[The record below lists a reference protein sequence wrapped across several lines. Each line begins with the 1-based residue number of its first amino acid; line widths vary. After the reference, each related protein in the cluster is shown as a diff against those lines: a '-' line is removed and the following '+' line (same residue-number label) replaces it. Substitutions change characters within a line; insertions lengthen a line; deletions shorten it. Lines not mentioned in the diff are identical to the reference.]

1 MKKSVL
7 LWVFKKIKKQ
17 IPLLILT
24 TVLYIAVAYLGVQLA
39 LETKGVLEVV
49 QHNMQPG
56 NAARSV
62 WDAFLSTAFFERA
75 IRLMAVV
82 LTTFIVRFF
91 SRFTQEKLSIE
102 IERNLRSEYL
112 HRLLRGRFADVKKYH
127 SGDLVNRLS
136 TDVRTVEQG
145 AVNVI
150 PGLMQMLTRL
160 VAAAVVLF
168 TLEPYMTL
176 VILGLGLLIAL
187 VTAGLRRRLKGLHKA
202 ESESNGK
209 VNSFVQEALEKLLIV
224 RAMDMQDEM
233 ERRGDAVLSD
243 RVRVRNKQKNMRI
256 LGNMGLSVA
265 MNLVYYGALLYMA
278 VRLMQ
283 GAITFGTLT
292 AVTQLVG
299 QVEGPL
305 ANMSSVIH
313 QYIAMIGSAE
323 RLMELERIPAEE
335 QATEDA
341 AALYEK
347 MQRISADR
355 ISFTYPDDPE
365 QVITDRSF
373 TIEKNSFTVVTG
385 ESGAGK
391 STLLKLILG
400 IFKVDDGTLSVETAE
415 GPVPVTRAVGN
426 LFSYVPQG
434 NFLISGTL
442 RDNILLAKP
451 DATDAEIQKA
461 LYVSDLETFTAE
473 LPNGLNTELSESG
486 VGISE
491 GQAQRLSIAR
501 AVLRN
506 APILLLDEA
515 TSALDETTEM
525 TVLKRIREIPEKTII
540 AVTHRPAAKTLADRE
555 IIF

>member
-1 MKKSVL
+1 
-7 LWVFKKIKKQ
+7 
-17 IPLLILT
+17 
-24 TVLYIAVAYLGVQLA
+24 
-39 LETKGVLEVV
+39 
-49 QHNMQPG
+49 
-56 NAARSV
+56 
-62 WDAFLSTAFFERA
+62 
-75 IRLMAVV
+75 
-82 LTTFIVRFF
+82 
-91 SRFTQEKLSIE
+91 
-102 IERNLRSEYL
+102 
-112 HRLLRGRFADVKKYH
+112 
-127 SGDLVNRLS
+127 
-136 TDVRTVEQG
+136 
-145 AVNVI
+145 
-150 PGLMQMLTRL
+150 
-160 VAAAVVLF
+160 
-168 TLEPYMTL
+168 
-176 VILGLGLLIAL
+176 
-187 VTAGLRRRLKGLHKA
+187 
-202 ESESNGK
+202 
-209 VNSFVQEALEKLLIV
+209 
-224 RAMDMQDEM
+224 
-233 ERRGDAVLSD
+233 
-243 RVRVRNKQKNMRI
+243 
-256 LGNMGLSVA
+256 
-265 MNLVYYGALLYMA
+265 
-278 VRLMQ
+278 
-283 GAITFGTLT
+283 
-292 AVTQLVG
+292 
-299 QVEGPL
+299 
-305 ANMSSVIH
+305 
-313 QYIAMIGSAE
+313 
-323 RLMELERIPAEE
+323 MELERIPAEE

-341 AALYEK
+341 ATLYEK

-400 IFKVDDGTLSVETAE
+400 IFKVDDGTLSVETAD

-473 LPNGLNTELSESG
+473 LPNGLNTELSEAG